1 MRKTKDT
8 TLTDSK
14 NKPSSIKLKDGF
26 VVTDFIV
33 ASNIDYVYAEE
44 NGSFKLLNL
53 NILGTTSSDVV
64 IDLIETGSSVAII
77 NGLNMDVYNLDESV
91 LKDALINM

>member
-1 MRKTKDT
+1 MRKTKNTITTDT
-8 TLTDSK
+8 KS
-14 NKPSSIKLKDGF
+14 KPSSIKLKDGF
-26 VVTDFIV
+26 IVTDFIV

-44 NGSFKLLNL
+44 DGNFKLLNL